1 MQDWSL
7 KTDLEI
13 TLFSTWSTHETHSLK
28 TFPVP
33 LFSCSV
39 PSKNS
44 NCLWIWISPYM
55 GQAVYY
61 FKTLFHYLKW
71 NISGLHRSLLLRH
84 VHVVSHCIKSVLNE
98 VCEAESFQSIFAWF
112 QFINMWFKFRPP
124 IIDFSRDDRGD
135 RNADMCF
142 CSTGLSVSSSSC
154 LSAMDFPCQLSIF
167 NVGTTPNLWF
177 ISMQTRE
184 KLS

>member
-1 MQDWSL
+1 MRHTALRHSQSL
-7 KTDLEI
+7 YLVAQYLHKTAIAYESGFHPTWARQFI
-13 TLFSTWSTHETHSLK
+13 TLKPYFIILNEISL
-28 TFPVP
+28 
-33 LFSCSV
+33 
-39 PSKNS
+39 
-44 NCLWIWISPYM
+44 
-55 GQAVYY
+55 VYIVH
-61 FKTLFHYLKW
+61 K
-71 NISGLHRSLLLRH
+71 LLLRH
-84 VHVVSHCIKSVLNE
+84 VHVVSHRIKSVLNE

-142 CSTGLSVSSSSC
+142 CSTGLAVSSSSC